1 MRAIGNFL
9 WLICGGLVM
18 GIAWWLAGLVAFVSI
33 MGIPWARA
41 CFVIGKLV
49 FLPFGREA
57 IGREELY
64 GRGDIGTGPFG
75 VLGNI
80 VWFLVAG
87 LWLAIGHLLAALFDI
102 VTIIGIPFAIQ
113 HLKLAGLALAP
124 IGKAVVVKDL
134 AHAAR
139 RYNADVEL
147 YGLRRA
153 R

>member
-1 MRAIGNFL
+1 MRTIGNFL

-18 GIAWWLAGLVAFVSI
+18 GIAWWLVGFVAFVSI
-33 MGIPWARA
+33 VGIPWARG
-41 CFVIGKLV
+41 CFVIGKLM

-57 IGREELY
+57 IGRDELY

-75 VLGNI
+75 LLGNI
-80 VWFLVAG
+80 VWFLFAG
-87 LWLAIGHLLAALFDI
+87 LWLAIGHLLAALFGI

-124 IGKAVVVKDL
+124 IGKAVVSKDL

-139 RYNADVEL
+139 RYNAEVEL

>member
-1 MRAIGNFL
+1 MLKFVPFSPLRAR
-9 WLICGGLVM
+9 
-18 GIAWWLAGLVAFVSI
+18 ST
-33 MGIPWARA
+33 A
-41 CFVIGKLV
+41 CA
-49 FLPFGREA
+49 REA
-57 IGREELY
+57 IGRDELY

-75 VLGNI
+75 LLGNI
-80 VWFLVAG
+80 VWFLFAG
-87 LWLAIGHLLAALFDI
+87 LWLAIGHLLAALFGI

-124 IGKAVVVKDL
+124 IGKAVVSKDL

-139 RYNADVEL
+139 RYNAEVEL